1 MNIIIPMA
9 GRGTRMRPHTLTTPK
24 PLLPIAGKPIVQRL
38 VEDLIALTDEPI
50 EEIGFIIGD
59 FGEEVEDQLRG
70 IAMEKGAKG
79 KIFYQDKALGTA
91 HAILCAKELLKEKV
105 IIAFADTLFETNM
118 AINTEEDGII
128 FTQKVD
134 DPTSFGVVTL
144 DQEGYITGMVEKP
157 ETFVSD
163 QAIIGIYYFQDGF
176 FLQQELKFLLDN
188 GIKTKGEF
196 QLTDAMD
203 NMRKKGARF
212 KTGEV
217 TEWLDCGNKDA
228 TVNTNR
234 RILELKKNEKTIAD
248 SMTNYN
254 SVIIP
259 PCYIGENVVLENSV
273 IGPHVS
279 IGNNTVIKQS
289 ILSNSIIQANS
300 YLENKIMENSMLGN
314 HVSIK
319 GTIDSISVGDYSYK
333 SS

>member
-1 MNIIIPMA
+1 
-9 GRGTRMRPHTLTTPK
+9 MRPHTLTTPK